1 MSRRHWSFVF
11 WLLAAILATGAIAWA
26 APSDSW
32 TKNPRITVIAESG
45 DSRREAVREA
55 VAYWNR
61 TFAELGTPFR
71 LGDIDWVTDTVPDD
85 DIQSLARQVRY
96 YNPWPTI
103 PTSIERHP
111 GDLLIVLSDAKF
123 ISFTARR
130 GDRVVI
136 GIKDDDTWPLSLPN
150 VVRNVIAH
158 EIGHAVGLEHN
169 RDPTLLMCGRP
180 APCRPDAF
188 EAASPRIFALSEEER
203 SELLTLYPRNW
214 RQRPTGMSTK
224 LPPSHSMVKGSR
236 ASALVSSLTSL
247 PVP

>member
-11 WLLAAILATGAIAWA
+11 WLLTAIVATGAIAWA
-26 APSDSW
+26 APSDSHW
-32 TKNPRITVIAESG
+32 TKNPSITVISEPG
-45 DSRREAVREA
+45 DPRREAVREA
-55 VAYWNR
+55 VAFWNR
-61 TFAELGTPFR
+61 TFSELGTPFR
-71 LGDIDWVTDTVPDD
+71 LGDVKWVTDTVPDA

-103 PTSIERHP
+103 PTSIEREP
-111 GDLLIVLSDAKF
+111 GDLLIVLSNARF

-136 GIKDDDTWPLSLPN
+136 GIKDGETPPLSLPN

-158 EIGHAVGLEHN
+158 ELGHAVGLDHN
-169 RDPTLLMCGRP
+169 RDPQLLMCGRP
-180 APCRPDAF
+180 ASCRPDAF
-188 EAASPRIFALSEEER
+188 EEASPRIFPLSEEDR
-203 SELLTLYPRNW
+203 SQLLTLYP
-214 RQRPTGMSTK
+214 PTGMSMK
-224 LPPSHSMVKGSR
+224 LPPSHSMVRGSR